1 MKQIFRKDIQGLRG
15 ISVLLVVLYHT
26 NTLFPGG
33 FVGVDVFF
41 VISGYVIMTSLLRE
55 YQNNSSISLTD
66 FISRRINRLLPASTA
81 VVIFTLIAS
90 VFIFSP
96 FSEQGQ
102 IARTSL
108 SSTFFSANLYFILQN
123 SYSALINNPFR
134 HMWSLG
140 VEEQFYLSLILSIT
154 LIFHFSRN
162 KKSVPNRI
170 FIFAIATCLI
180 SFLANLVFAAGIRVL
195 PLPTRIAFF
204 SPLTRIWELQIGV
217 IAAFISTKYLQQL
230 KQSLR
235 VEFAAFCGIALVFYS
250 AFTFNSF
257 TAFPGPYALGPTIG
271 ALLVVL
277 FAGQSKFII
286 CMLSAKP
293 LKYLGDVS
301 YSWYL
306 WHWPI
311 IVFCQILAPGNK
323 PLLVLSGFLS
333 VVPASFSYHFIENRF
348 RRQDQKT
355 PSFPFRTLSISIFSQ
370 VLVACL
376 VIVGASTAYGLK
388 LQTLTGATG
397 SWAYKAG
404 CQATEPIFPID
415 TCLIKGADETT
426 TVLLIGDS
434 QAGSISD
441 GVKAAAELLGVNF
454 AVWYNDGCP
463 VFPRPTL
470 EREDCDPYLK
480 ALQNLILRLN
490 PSVVIIAN
498 KSTLYT
504 TGGAQRGGLTI
515 TKKDGQIP
523 KTYSESIDMW
533 IQGLQMQFSSDP
545 FKEERILFVQQVPPS
560 KPVSPTLINP
570 NRDNYKFNIN
580 SNPDRNE
587 LVSDE
592 YSSLS
597 SFKNVSFFDPA
608 DSICPRGSCTITEN
622 GDTLYSDE
630 FHLSPYGALRL
641 KDQLAEALKL
651 LIHAD

>member
-1 MKQIFRKDIQGLRG
+1 M
-15 ISVLLVVLYHT
+15 
-26 NTLFPGG
+26 
-33 FVGVDVFF
+33 GVDVFF
-41 VISGYVIMTSLLRE
+41 VISGYVIMASLLNE
-55 YQNNSSISLTD
+55 YQSHSSISLKH
-66 FISRRINRLLPASTA
+66 FISRRINRLLPASTT
-81 VVIFTLIAS
+81 VVIFTLLAS
-90 VFIFSP
+90 IFIFSP

-102 IARTSL
+102 IARTSI
-108 SSTFFSANLYFILQN
+108 SSTFFSTNLYFVLQN

-140 VEEQFYLSLILSIT
+140 VEEQFYLFLILSIT

-235 VEFAAFCGIALVFYS
+235 VEFAAFCGIALIFYS

-277 FAGQSKFII
+277 FAGRTKVVMH
-286 CMLSAKP
+286 MLSAKP

-333 VVPASFSYHFIENRF
+333 IIPASFSYHFIENRF
-348 RRQDQKT
+348 QHQNRQMPT
-355 PSFPFRTLSISIFSQ
+355 FPIRTLSISIVSQ
-370 VLVACL
+370 VLVASL
-376 VIVGASTAYGLK
+376 VLVGASTSYGLK

-397 SWAYKAG
+397 SWAYNAG
-404 CQATEPIFPID
+404 CQATRPIFPID
-415 TCLIKGADETT
+415 TCLIKRTDEAN

-434 QAGSISD
+434 QAGSLSD
-441 GVKAAAELLGVNF
+441 GVNAATELLGVNF

-470 EREDCDPYLK
+470 EREDCDPFLK
-480 ALQNLILRLN
+480 AIPNLISRLN
-490 PSVVIIAN
+490 PSVIIVAN

-515 TKKDGQIP
+515 TKPDGQVP

-533 IQGLQMQFSSDP
+533 IQGLEMQFNSTPLSH
-545 FKEERILFVQQVPPS
+545 EQILFIQQVPPS
-560 KPVSPTLINP
+560 KPVSPTLINRK
-570 NRDNYKFNIN
+570 RDNYKFNIN
-580 SNPDRNE
+580 ADPDRNQ
-587 LVSDE
+587 LIKDE
-592 YSSLS
+592 RSSLS
-597 SFKNVSFFDPA
+597 KFLNITLFDPA
-608 DSICPRGSCTITEN
+608 DSICPNDSCSISEN
-622 GDTLYSDE
+622 GQTLYSDE
-630 FHLSPYGALRL
+630 FHLSPFGALRL
-641 KDQLAEALKL
+641 KDQLIKALKL
-651 LIHAD
+651 LILAG